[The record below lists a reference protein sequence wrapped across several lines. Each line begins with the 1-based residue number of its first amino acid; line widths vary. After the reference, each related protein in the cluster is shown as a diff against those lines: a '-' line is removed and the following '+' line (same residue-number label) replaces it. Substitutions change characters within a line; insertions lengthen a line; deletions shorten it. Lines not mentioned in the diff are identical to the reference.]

1 MNRDNARTNKGR
13 KEFKI
18 NIIEIN
24 TLKVKEIDLEKESV
38 LIILNTITDI
48 IMTDTMIMNIMI
60 NTTRVTNQLKYV
72 TQNIMTIKNDHMID
86 TKTIQINHMINKTL
100 MNNSMK

>member
-1 MNRDNARTNKGR
+1 MQEQIKDE

-48 IMTDTMIMNIMI
+48 IMMDTMIMNIMI

-72 TQNIMTIKNDHMID
+72 TQNIMTIKNDHMINM
-86 TKTIQINHMINKTL
+86 KIIQINHMINETL

>member
-1 MNRDNARTNKGR
+1 MQEQIKDE

-18 NIIEIN
+18 NIIETN

-38 LIILNTITDI
+38 LIILNMITDI
-48 IMTDTMIMNIMI
+48 IIMNTMIMNIMI

-72 TQNIMTIKNDHMID
+72 TQNIITIKNNHMIN
-86 TKTIQINHMINKTL
+86 TKITQTNHMINKIL
-100 MNNSMK
+100 MNNSM